1 MWKKIPK
8 VIVCA
13 LLLIA
18 IFVSTINGAKADG
31 MILPTRTDPGEIM
44 SFPEIK
50 YHIVNVTIDDRYAM
64 THVDQEFHNPKN
76 TTLIGTYLFPV
87 PEGAVLSKFTVNIDG
102 NERTSTVMAANEAQ
116 ELFQQAV
123 MENEDAS
130 LLQYLDNS
138 IFSCEVS
145 IPPMS
150 SIRMTLQYEEILTM
164 NGGMYRYAYT
174 LSTEQYSSSDID
186 DVSINLLIGS
196 ENNIDTVYSPTHT
209 ITTERVDSNQVL
221 ANYHVENARPDTDF
235 ELYYALTD
243 KEFGASLL
251 TYDDEKEGFFMMFF
265 NSNGDP
271 SEDYVPKDI
280 VFVIDQSG
288 SMSGDKIIQAKD
300 ALAYILEKLGK
311 DDRFNII
318 NFNSNVEMFST
329 TLEGVNPNTIEDALT
344 YVENIDASG
353 STNINDA
360 LLESISLLDEGE
372 ESDSTRTVFFLTDG
386 LPTSGVEN
394 EEAISENVRQAN
406 IVDEVDASIFVF
418 GVGYDVNTH
427 LLDRISNENH
437 GGRAYVDPDES
448 IEDALIELYA
458 KIQNP
463 LLTDISIEFQG
474 MTIIETFPGEIPNL
488 YEGSEIVLV
497 GRYVERILDDDEV
510 SVHITGSKGSEE
522 LELIYDLSVKSNSR
536 NSFIPRIWATRRI
549 GVLMDEIKQEGETEA
564 LKEEIMGLGLGYGI
578 VTPYT
583 SLLIEEQKDGI
594 TAGMGANQDDSD
606 GDGMA
611 DAWGKSGNHSN
622 QQSEMN
628 FAYRESH
635 DVHSTSGANILSHG
649 NRIFAKIDPSLIEL
663 ALLADTEKIELG
675 NGTISDWIPL
685 NLNITVFVTFGSQEY
700 FALLENEE
708 MIEILAA
715 GTEIVFSYGND
726 IYYVS
731 PGKIDLAITNLE
743 KGTFNN
749 TATMVWYTNRPATG
763 SVHYRQAGEI
773 NWQIESDNT
782 LTTRHIFSLDL
793 PDGEYEFY
801 ISSEDGNG
809 NNAIENARGK
819 YHKLIVPADHI
830 IFSTKNISIEVIG
843 TTAVITWDT
852 DHLSKGK
859 ISFRTK
865 GGSGSWRLGEE
876 GVLTK
881 QHSIELTSLSYGEF
895 EYYLSSVDENGNT
908 HIDDTIRWFEII
920 SPDGDGDGLPDNWE
934 KKYGLDPADP
944 SDVHLD
950 PDGDGYTNLEE
961 YYLDSNPNEP
971 DGPVTLSGTA
981 ASGEKGVWD
990 GLVWMIIIGG
1000 SIIIAV
1006 LLSLIYKKRKKS
1018 R

>member
-8 VIVCA
+8 VTVCA

-18 IFVSTINGAKADG
+18 VFISALNGANADG
-31 MILPTRTDPGEIM
+31 MILPTRTSPGEIM

-64 THVDQEFHNPKN
+64 THVDQEFHNPNN
-76 TTLIGTYLFPV
+76 TTLMGTYLFPV
-87 PEGAVLSKFTVNIDG
+87 PKGAVLSNFTVNIDG

-150 SIRMTLQYEEILTM
+150 SIRMTLQYEEILAM

-174 LSTEQYSSSDID
+174 LSTEQYSSKDID
-186 DVSINLLIGS
+186 DVSINLLISS

-209 ITTERVDSNQVL
+209 ITTERVDSNQVS

-235 ELYYALTD
+235 ELYYSLTD

-251 TYDDEKEGFFMMFF
+251 TYDDGNEEFFMMFF
-265 NSNGDP
+265 NSNGEL
-271 SEDYVPKDI
+271 SGDYVPKDI

-288 SMSGDKIIQAKD
+288 SMSGDKIIQAKN
-300 ALAYILEKLGK
+300 ALAYILQKLGN

-329 TLEGVNPNTIEDALT
+329 QLEGVNSNTIEDALT
-344 YVENIDASG
+344 YAENIDASG

-360 LLESISLLDEGE
+360 LLESISLLGEAE

-386 LPTSGVEN
+386 LPTSGVQN

-448 IEDALIELYA
+448 IDDALIELYS

-474 MTIIETFPGEIPNL
+474 MTIIERFPEEIPNL

-497 GRYVERILDDDEV
+497 GKYVERVLDDDEI
-510 SVHITGSKGSEE
+510 SVHITGSKGREE
-522 LELIYDLSVKSNSR
+522 LEFVFDLEVKSDSR
-536 NSFIPRIWATRRI
+536 NSFIPRIWATRKI
-549 GVLMDEIKQEGETEA
+549 GVLMDEIKLEGETEA
-564 LKEEIMGLGLGYGI
+564 LKEEIKALGLRYGI

-583 SLLIEEQKDGI
+583 SLLIKEQKGGI
-594 TAGMGANQDDSD
+594 TEGMDSNQADHD
-606 GDGMA
+606 GDGMP
-611 DAWGKSGNHSN
+611 DAWGKSGNNSN

-628 FAYRESH
+628 YAYRESY

-649 NRIFAKIDPSLIEL
+649 NRIFAKIDSALIEL
-663 ALLADTEKIELG
+663 TLLADIESIELG

-685 NLNITVFVTFGSQEY
+685 NLNITEFVTFGSQEY
-700 FALLENEE
+700 FALLEDEKL
-708 MIEILAA
+708 IEILAA
-715 GTEIVFSYGND
+715 GTEIVFGYGND

-731 PGKIDLAITNLE
+731 LGEIALTITNLE
-743 KGTFNN
+743 KGAVNS
-749 TATMVWYTNRPATG
+749 TAIIVWYTNRPAAG
-763 SVHYRQAGEI
+763 SVHYRQIGADD
-773 NWQIESDNT
+773 WQVESDNII
-782 LTTRHIFSLDL
+782 TTRHRFSLDL
-793 PDGEYEFY
+793 PDGDHEFY
-801 ISSEDGNG
+801 VSSDDGNG
-809 NNAIENARGK
+809 NYAIENASGH
-819 YHKLIVPADHI
+819 YYEITVPAVHNTL
-830 IFSTKNISIEVIG
+830 SMTNISINVTG
-843 TTAVITWDT
+843 TTAMVTWDT

-865 GGSGSWRLGEE
+865 GGSGSWRLEE
-876 GVLTK
+876 EIGSTE
-881 QHSIELTSLSYGEF
+881 HHWIEITSLSYGEF
-895 EYYLSSVDENGNT
+895 EYYLSSVDENGNG
-908 HIDDTIRWFEII
+908 HMDDTIRWFEVR
-920 SPDGDGDGLPDNWE
+920 SPDMDGDGLPDNWE
-934 KKYGLDPADP
+934 IKYGLNPSDP
-944 SDVHLD
+944 SDALLD
-950 PDGDGYTNLEE
+950 PDDDGYTNLEE
-961 YYLDSNPNEP
+961 YILNSNPLEA
-971 DGPVTLSGTA
+971 DGPITSPETSTG
-981 ASGEKGVWD
+981 GEKGTWS

-1006 LLSLIYKKRKKS
+1006 LSSVIYNRKRKS